1 MIIFSAILLWS
12 LILQAM
18 SNLTKILNETPDT
31 SKINYNNVAYFD
43 CKNCQ
48 NTYPIHSNQ
57 ENFDANVETDICKN
71 CKANQLFQSTLSEG
85 AIESGRKS
93 KSIRSPHSPAA
104 VAEFDETNM
113 SPLTSNLGDVGSS
126 SSSSS
131 SREQL
136 TSCSP
141 ASSNHSAKNVTQIK
155 AVAVSGIFIT
165 SINWLI
171 FCS

>member
-31 SKINYNNVAYFD
+31 SKINDNNVAYFD
-43 CKNCQ
+43 YKNCQ

-57 ENFDANVETDICKN
+57 ENYDPNVETDICKN

-126 SSSSS
+126 
-131 SREQL
+131 REQL

-141 ASSNHSAKNVTQIK
+141 ASSNHSAKNVTQIR